1 MSKIAEL
8 SYDIEQLYIDGMS
21 ARMIALTLDCPL
33 TMVLA
38 ALEEMNVEDVA
49 DTPQE
54 AYDPFDTI
62 NS

>member
-1 MSKIAEL
+1 
-8 SYDIEQLYIDGMS
+8 
-21 ARMIALTLDCPL
+21 
-33 TMVLA
+33 LA